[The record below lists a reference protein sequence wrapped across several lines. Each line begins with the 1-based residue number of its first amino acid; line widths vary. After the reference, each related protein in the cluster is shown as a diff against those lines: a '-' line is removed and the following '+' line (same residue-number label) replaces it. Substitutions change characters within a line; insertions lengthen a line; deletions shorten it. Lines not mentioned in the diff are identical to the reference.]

1 MLAEERRS
9 KILEVVNAR
18 GSVSVNDLHRSLDVS
33 QETIRRDIT
42 KLSSDGRLRKTH
54 GGALALDHAEPIF
67 EERMAVNIEGKRAI
81 GKIAADMVT
90 DDCSVLID
98 SGTTTLCLAEFL
110 VERRK
115 LTIYTNDMHIAQ
127 RLSGRN
133 ENRVLLTGG
142 EVLASEGALLGR
154 DATVMLNN
162 YYPDFA
168 FVGVTAMASNPWLMD
183 YTREAAELRTQMLS
197 QARTKVLLADH
208 SKFERTAPVQV
219 SGLETVDI
227 IITDI
232 PLSEKM
238 QAGLSKLPAEIRV
251 ASEETPSA

>member
-1 MLAEERRS
+1 MLAEERRAN
-9 KILEVVNAR
+9 ILDVVNER
-18 GSVSVNDLHRSLDVS
+18 GSVSVNDLHRRLNVS

-67 EERMAVNIEGKRAI
+67 DERMAVNIEGKRAI
-81 GKIAADMVT
+81 GKVAAAMVP
-90 DDCSVLID
+90 DDCSLLID

-115 LTIYTNDMHIAQ
+115 LTVYTNDIHIAQ

-154 DATVMLNN
+154 DATAMLAN
-162 YYPDFA
+162 YYPDFS
-168 FVGVTAMASNPWLMD
+168 FVGATAMAATPWLMD
-183 YTREAAELRTQMLS
+183 YSREAAELRTQMLS

-208 SKFERTAPVQV
+208 TKFERTAPVQV
-219 SGLETVDI
+219 GGLDAVDI
-227 IITDI
+227 IITDM

-238 QAGLSKLPAEIRV
+238 RTGFARLPAEIRI
-251 ASEETPSA
+251 ASEEI

>member
-98 SGTTTLCLAEFL
+98 SGTTTLCL
-110 VERRK
+110 
-115 LTIYTNDMHIAQ
+115 
-127 RLSGRN
+127 LSSLSN
-133 ENRVLLTGG
+133 G
-142 EVLASEGALLGR
+142 ES
-154 DATVMLNN
+154 
-162 YYPDFA
+162 
-168 FVGVTAMASNPWLMD
+168 
-183 YTREAAELRTQMLS
+183 
-197 QARTKVLLADH
+197 
-208 SKFERTAPVQV
+208 
-219 SGLETVDI
+219 
-227 IITDI
+227 
-232 PLSEKM
+232 
-238 QAGLSKLPAEIRV
+238 
-251 ASEETPSA
+251 

>member
-1 MLAEERRS
+1 
-9 KILEVVNAR
+9 
-18 GSVSVNDLHRSLDVS
+18 
-33 QETIRRDIT
+33 
-42 KLSSDGRLRKTH
+42 
-54 GGALALDHAEPIF
+54 
-67 EERMAVNIEGKRAI
+67 
-81 GKIAADMVT
+81 MVT

-154 DATVMLNN
+154 DATAMLTN
-162 YYPDFA
+162 YYPDFS
-168 FVGVTAMASNPWLMD
+168 FVGATAMASNPWLMD

-238 QAGLSKLPAEIRV
+238 QAGLSKLPADIRV

>member
-54 GGALALDHAEPIF
+54 GGALALDHAEPVF
-67 EERMAVNIEGKRAI
+67 DERMAVNIEGKRAI
-81 GKIAADMVT
+81 GKIAADMVS

-110 VERRK
+110 IERRK

-154 DATVMLNN
+154 DATAMLSN

-168 FVGVTAMASNPWLMD
+168 FVG
-183 YTREAAELRTQMLS
+183 AAFFAAHQQT
-197 QARTKVLLADH
+197 V
-208 SKFERTAPVQV
+208 ERVNI
-219 SGLETVDI
+219 GL
-227 IITDI
+227 
-232 PLSEKM
+232 
-238 QAGLSKLPAEIRV
+238 G
-251 ASEETPSA
+251 